1 MWFLVLVYLFR
12 LFFFFFK
19 QKTAYEMRISDW
31 SSDVC
36 SSDLLPLLRDD
47 DLIWVHDY
55 HLLPFGEMLREAG
68 CRQKLGFF
76 LHIPFPVREIFAT
89 LPMHD
94 RLARALMAY
103 DLIGFQTESD
113 VQRFRDYVLREAGGS
128 ADGDRLSAY
137 GRTRSEEHTSELQS

>member
-1 MWFLVLVYLFR
+1 
-12 LFFFFFK
+12 
-19 QKTAYEMRISDW
+19 
-31 SSDVC
+31 
-36 SSDLLPLLRDD
+36 
-47 DLIWVHDY
+47 
-55 HLLPFGEMLREAG
+55 MLREAG

-137 GRTRSEEHTSELQS
+137 GRTVVAKAFPIGLDAEPFAEMAASDEARKDRKSTRAAIFNQIRRAPV

>member
-1 MWFLVLVYLFR
+1 
-12 LFFFFFK
+12 
-19 QKTAYEMRISDW
+19 
-31 SSDVC
+31 
-36 SSDLLPLLRDD
+36 
-47 DLIWVHDY
+47 
-55 HLLPFGEMLREAG
+55 MLREAG

-137 GRTRSEEHTSELQS
+137 GRTVVAQAFPTGIDAGQFAEMAARRATSEEAQVGKEVGRTGCTRGWRYSITKNKK

>member
-1 MWFLVLVYLFR
+1 
-12 LFFFFFK
+12 
-19 QKTAYEMRISDW
+19 
-31 SSDVC
+31 
-36 SSDLLPLLRDD
+36 
-47 DLIWVHDY
+47 
-55 HLLPFGEMLREAG
+55 MLREAG

-113 VQRFRDYVLREAGGS
+113 VQRFRDYVLREAGGR
-128 ADGDRLSAY
+128 DRKSVVSGKSVSVRVDLG
-137 GRTRSEEHTSELQS
+137 GRRFIKKKKTNKQKLRINN